1 MRISSVIKFNSR
13 TTKDLFRYFYTT
25 IIMHTVFLI
34 RHRLKFSLKRLLYSV
49 HNGKQFC
56 IKRYRNLQSMESNS
70 TPSKVTRAPRKR
82 HKRQREREREK
93 GKSVAKEKASE
104 STRGE
109 TAKGARIGFRI
120 LLDEERNVSQDG
132 RRNTDK

>member
-1 MRISSVIKFNSR
+1 M
-13 TTKDLFRYFYTT
+13 
-25 IIMHTVFLI
+25 
-34 RHRLKFSLKRLLYSV
+34 
-49 HNGKQFC
+49 
-56 IKRYRNLQSMESNS
+56 
-70 TPSKVTRAPRKR
+70 
-82 HKRQREREREK
+82 
-93 GKSVAKEKASE
+93 AKEKASE

>member
-1 MRISSVIKFNSR
+1 
-13 TTKDLFRYFYTT
+13 
-25 IIMHTVFLI
+25 
-34 RHRLKFSLKRLLYSV
+34 
-49 HNGKQFC
+49 
-56 IKRYRNLQSMESNS
+56 MELNS

-82 HKRQREREREK
+82 HKRERERERERE
-93 GKSVAKEKASE
+93 KSVAKEKASE

-109 TAKGARIGFRI
+109 TAKGARIGFLI

>member
-34 RHRLKFSLKRLLYSV
+34 RHRLKFSLKRLLYSI
-49 HNGKQFC
+49 HNNEQFC
-56 IKRYRNLQSMESNS
+56 IKRYRDLQSMESNS

-82 HKRQREREREK
+82 HKRERERERE
-93 GKSVAKEKASE
+93 KSVAKEKASE

-109 TAKGARIGFRI
+109 TAKGARIGFLI